1 MSKERLKF
9 GQKWFIYFLGVLS
22 IFSFSIGMP
31 GQESLDEIKSP
42 VLNMYYH
49 IQDDTGTTPTKDT
62 EVLLLFE
69 PGGKVLI
76 YVYNNTDELTR
87 YGNWSY
93 TGGKLWL
100 KISAGDLKID
110 SDFELDLNLKR
121 VKMPFRI
128 FSVGNGSSDW
138 RCQRIEVEQA
148 VRFIFGAATSNQPAL
163 KKKDAAISRA
173 MDFARAVIA
182 EADKVRQRTLMLAQ
196 NCNLYF
202 KRRGEALQDDWWHPA
217 EWWFNIPSSVKA
229 LRNGIEFTYID
240 GSKAVVV
247 LFSWASKSLNPIQ
260 LKLSRLVR
268 DPRVHINVEPSG
280 EVSFD
285 PRNKTVLFIAPFH
298 FPRSAVWQD
307 RAGIRRVNMVQP
319 ITEDPYNWSQ
329 LKSKLSKRGYEY
341 DKLTHD
347 RVTVEGLLK
356 KFSWLTDP
364 GIVIFYTHG
373 TSSGSLCTGEMLGIN
388 LNHNQRQKKI
398 EAVKDRLKASG
409 HSRLIEDYKN
419 SLGMMSIGLQD
430 RVPAGQAWFVTV
442 RPSFWRYLQE
452 KRGLT
457 ISFKRTLFYAA
468 ACLTDH
474 TPDLRNAVKSRAYF
488 GWKATISPQLNGT
501 VCQYLLNQLC
511 RPTRSAEEAYYNLI
525 RVVNTREMI
534 YKEDRILRGVVPAT
548 VGQAQVAIFGNLKN
562 YLFNGYGFKG
572 NKMISYTGNGWLS
585 PKILHVGQVW
595 WLVFAGRWGNSAKV
609 GSDKLWKCYRGYWSK
624 KKFGRMKELF
634 CNAANIGKIPKRAE
648 VAYAGYLLT
657 GKSPEGY
664 SGKVVPRWTLNESK
678 R

>member
-9 GQKWFIYFLGVLS
+9 GQKWFICLLGILN
-22 IFSFSIGMP
+22 IFSFSIGKD
-31 GQESLDEIKSP
+31 GKEFLEVIESPL
-42 VLNMYYH
+42 LNMYYH
-49 IQDDTGTTPTKDT
+49 IQDDTGTTPAKDT

-69 PGGKVLI
+69 PGGKALI
-76 YVYNNTDELTR
+76 YVYNNSGELAR

-100 KISAGDLKID
+100 KFSAGDLKTD

-128 FSVGNGSSDW
+128 FSDGNGSSDW
-138 RCQRIEVEQA
+138 RCQRIEIEQA
-148 VRFIFGAATSNQPAL
+148 VRFIFGAVTSNQPAL
-163 KKKDAAISRA
+163 KKEDAAISRV
-173 MDFARAVIA
+173 MDFVRAVIA
-182 EADKVRQRTLMLAQ
+182 EADKARQRTLMLAQ
-196 NCNLYF
+196 NRNLYYI
-202 KRRGEALQDDWWHPA
+202 RRGEAFQDDWWHPV
-217 EWWFNIPSSVKA
+217 ELWLYFPVSVKA
-229 LRNGIEFTYID
+229 LKNGIEFTYID
-240 GSKAVVV
+240 GSKAVVM
-247 LFSWASKSLNPIQ
+247 LFSWTSASLNPIP
-260 LKLSRLVR
+260 LKLSRLAR

-280 EVSFD
+280 EVGFD
-285 PRNKTVLFIAPFH
+285 PRKKTVLFISPF
-298 FPRSAVWQD
+298 RSGRSVAWQGGGETQ
-307 RAGIRRVNMVQP
+307 RNLVQY

-329 LKSKLSKRGYEY
+329 LKSKLSKRGYDY
-341 DKLTHD
+341 DELTHD

-356 KFSWLTDP
+356 KFSWLKDP

-373 TSSGSLCTGEMLGIN
+373 ISSGSLCTGEMLGVN
-388 LNHNQRQKKI
+388 LNHDQRQKKLD
-398 EAVKDRLKASG
+398 AVKERLKASG
-409 HSRLIEDYKN
+409 HSRLIGNYKD
-419 SLGMMSIGLQD
+419 SLGMMAIGFQD
-430 RVPAGQAWFVTV
+430 RVPAGQAWFVSV
-442 RPSFWRYLQE
+442 GPSFWRYLQE

-457 ISFKRTLFYAA
+457 ISFKRTLFYTA

-474 TPDLRNAVKSRAYF
+474 TPDLRNAVRSKAYF
-488 GWKATISPQLNGT
+488 GWKATISPRLNGT

-548 VGQAQVAIFGNLKN
+548 VGQARVAIFGNLKN

-572 NKMISYTGNGWLS
+572 NKMISYAGNGWLS

-609 GSDKLWKCYRGYWSK
+609 GSDKLWECYSEYWSK
-624 KKFGRMKELF
+624 KKFGRMKAVF
-634 CNAANIGKIPKRAE
+634 CNAANIGKIPKKTE

-657 GKSPEGY
+657 GKSPDGY
-664 SGKVVPRWTLNESK
+664 TGKVVPRWTLNESK
-678 R
+678 